1 MLIQELTRQE
11 SLDLLARTRLGRLG
25 CSKGPQPYV
34 VPVYFTYGNHA
45 LYSFATLGQKIVWMR
60 ANPLVCVEA
69 DEVVSQ
75 QQWRSVIVFGRY
87 EELSDTPEWQ
97 AARAVAQRLLQ
108 KSAMWWE
115 PALLSSSTGS
125 PPARA
130 GLLPHSHCSISGHR
144 AIPRSGGV
152 VETDRGI
159 HVPGARGR
167 ECIPGPS
174 NPLSQP
180 SAASHPATPRLL
192 VLFNGG
198 GKGRTRPRRC
208 ERRAPNC

>member
-34 VPVYFTYGNHA
+34 VPVYFTYGNNA

-97 AARAVAQRLLQ
+97 AARAVAQKLLQ
-108 KSAMWWE
+108 KRAMWWE
-115 PALLSSSTGS
+115 PASVEPIHEGS
-125 PPARA
+125 PRPLVPVFYRI
-130 GLLPHSHCSISGHR
+130 HIVRISGHR

-152 VETDRGI
+152 V
-159 HVPGARGR
+159 
-167 ECIPGPS
+167 
-174 NPLSQP
+174 
-180 SAASHPATPRLL
+180 
-192 VLFNGG
+192 
-198 GKGRTRPRRC
+198 
-208 ERRAPNC
+208 